1 MTRVY
6 FEIDRSLCQGH
17 NRCAALA
24 PDVFGVDDDGLGYVY
39 DDGEVPEDL
48 VSSVEDIVGAC
59 PEQAI
64 LLRSSP

>member
-1 MTRVY
+1 MSKVC

-24 PDVFGVDDDGLGYVY
+24 PDVFGIDDDGYAFTF
-39 DDGEVPEDL
+39 DDGEVPDDL
-48 VSSVEDIVGAC
+48 IDSAEDIVGAC

-64 LLRSSP
+64 LLRTRP